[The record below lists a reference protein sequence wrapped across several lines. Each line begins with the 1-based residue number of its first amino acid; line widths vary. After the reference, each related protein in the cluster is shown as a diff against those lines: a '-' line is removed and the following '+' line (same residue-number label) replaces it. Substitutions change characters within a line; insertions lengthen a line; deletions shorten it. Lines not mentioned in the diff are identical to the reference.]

1 MSILIIVCGF
11 QVIKGESVVLFLFK
25 KIWQI
30 LLLDSEQKSWS
41 DRMHQR
47 NLTAQCHACGVF
59 FLRTSDHSGLTVC
72 CWWLLC
78 FFGTT
83 LEHWNWTES
92 GGYFLISPW
101 KRKERS
107 TFQSVSSARD
117 THTHHRMR
125 DLRRSSVF
133 AWVSSWFLKK
143 DQKALYHCLCAHE
156 NKI

>member
-47 NLTAQCHACGVF
+47 NLTAQCHACV
-59 FLRTSDHSGLTVC
+59 V
-72 CWWLLC
+72 C
-78 FFGTT
+78 FFWELQIIVDSLFVVDDSCVF
-83 LEHWNWTES
+83 LEQHWNIETEQNLVVT
-92 GGYFLISPW
+92 FLFHLE
-101 KRKERS
+101 KEKERKKS

-117 THTHHRMR
+117 THITEWGTYAGVVC
-125 DLRRSSVF
+125 LLE
-133 AWVSSWFLKK
+133 FL
-143 DQKALYHCLCAHE
+143 LGFF
-156 NKI
+156 

>member
-1 MSILIIVCGF
+1 MDFKLLKVNL
-11 QVIKGESVVLFLFK
+11 LFFFSLK

-47 NLTAQCHACGVF
+47 NLTAQCHACAVC

-78 FFGTT
+78 F
-83 LEHWNWTES
+83 LEQHWNIETEQNLVVT
-92 GGYFLISPW
+92 FWFHLE
-101 KRKERS
+101 KEKERKKS

-117 THTHHRMR
+117 THITEWGTYAGVVC
-125 DLRRSSVF
+125 LLE
-133 AWVSSWFLKK
+133 FL
-143 DQKALYHCLCAHE
+143 LGF
-156 NKI
+156 